1 MLELVLVTYEEGDR
15 DVYEDGEKDTRRGV
29 SVVVEE
35 LARAASVNI
44 IDLGVDL
51 LLFSSNCDDL
61 VV

>member
-1 MLELVLVTYEEGDR
+1 M
-15 DVYEDGEKDTRRGV
+15 YEDGEKDTRRGV

>member
-1 MLELVLVTYEEGDR
+1 M
-15 DVYEDGEKDTRRGV
+15 GV

-35 LARAASVNI
+35 PARAASVNI

-61 VV
+61 LE